1 MQRKLL
7 KTSLFGFS
15 KTEVCDYIARV
26 NDEFNGK
33 IDLLTAEHTKEKNEL
48 MAQITA
54 LNEELDKY
62 KQANA
67 DIAQALFDA
76 QQYAAELKAKADG
89 EYKEAQD
96 ELLAIK
102 ETETDKLNTYREKI
116 EKVRKDIVA
125 LLSDIDDKLTSQTAE
140 TEDLIA
146 EYNSEEGIAV

>member
-1 MQRKLL
+1 MQKKLL
-7 KTSLFGFS
+7 RTSLFGFS

-33 IDLLTAEHTKEKNEL
+33 IDLITAEHTKERNEL
-48 MAQITA
+48 TAQIAA
-54 LNEELDKY
+54 LNEEINKY

-76 QQYAAELKAKADG
+76 QQYATELKAKADG

-96 ELLAIK
+96 ELLALK
-102 ETETDKLNTYREKI
+102 EAETDKLNTYREKI
-116 EKVRKDIVA
+116 EKVRKEIVSV
-125 LLSDIDDKLTSQTAE
+125 LSDIDDKLTVETGK

>member
-1 MQRKLL
+1 MQKKLL
-7 KTSLFGFS
+7 RTSLFGFS

-33 IDLLTAEHTKEKNEL
+33 IDLITTEHTKERNEL
-48 MAQITA
+48 TAQIAA
-54 LNEELDKY
+54 LNEEINKY

-76 QQYAAELKAKADG
+76 QQYATELKAKADG

-96 ELLAIK
+96 ELLALK
-102 ETETDKLNTYREKI
+102 EAETDKLNTYREKI
-116 EKVRKDIVA
+116 ENVRKEIVSV
-125 LLSDIDDKLTSQTAE
+125 LSDIDDKLAAE
-140 TEDLIA
+140 TVKTEDLIA

>member
-1 MQRKLL
+1 MQKKLL
-7 KTSLFGFS
+7 RTSLFGFS

-26 NDEFNGK
+26 NDEFNSK
-33 IDLLTAEHTKEKNEL
+33 IDLITAEHTKERNEL
-48 MAQITA
+48 TAQIAA
-54 LNEELDKY
+54 LNEEINKY

-76 QQYAAELKAKADG
+76 QQYATELKAKADG

-96 ELLAIK
+96 ELLALK

-116 EKVRKDIVA
+116 ENVRKEIVSV
-125 LLSDIDDKLTSQTAE
+125 LSDIDDKLAAE
-140 TEDLIA
+140 TVKTEDLIA

>member
-1 MQRKLL
+1 MQKKLL
-7 KTSLFGFS
+7 RTSLFGFS

-33 IDLLTAEHTKEKNEL
+33 IDLLTAEHTKERNEL
-48 MAQITA
+48 TAQIAA
-54 LNEELDKY
+54 LNEEINKY

-76 QQYAAELKAKADG
+76 QQYATELKAKADG

-96 ELLAIK
+96 ELLALK

-116 EKVRKDIVA
+116 EKVRKEIVSV
-125 LLSDIDDKLTSQTAE
+125 LSDIDDKLAAE
-140 TEDLIA
+140 TVKTEDLIA

>member
-1 MQRKLL
+1 MQKKLL
-7 KTSLFGFS
+7 RTSLFGFS

-33 IDLLTAEHTKEKNEL
+33 IDLITAEHTKERNEL
-48 MAQITA
+48 TAQIAA
-54 LNEELDKY
+54 LNEEINKY

-76 QQYAAELKAKADG
+76 QQYATELKAKADG

-96 ELLAIK
+96 ELLALK
-102 ETETDKLNTYREKI
+102 ETETEKLNTYREKI
-116 EKVRKDIVA
+116 ENVRKEIVSV
-125 LLSDIDDKLTSQTAE
+125 LSDIDDKLAAQTGK

-146 EYNSEEGIAV
+146 DYNSEEGITV

>member
-1 MQRKLL
+1 MQKKLL
-7 KTSLFGFS
+7 RTSLFGFS

-33 IDLLTAEHTKEKNEL
+33 IDLITAEHTKERNEL
-48 MAQITA
+48 TAQIAA
-54 LNEELDKY
+54 LNEEINKY

-76 QQYAAELKAKADG
+76 QQYATELKAKADG

-96 ELLAIK
+96 ELLALK
-102 ETETDKLNTYREKI
+102 EAETEKLNTYREKI
-116 EKVRKDIVA
+116 ENVRKEIVSV
-125 LLSDIDDKLTSQTAE
+125 LSDIDDKLAAQTGK

-146 EYNSEEGIAV
+146 DYNSEEGITV

>member
-1 MQRKLL
+1 MKKKLL
-7 KTSLFGFS
+7 RTSLFGFS
-15 KTEVCDYIARV
+15 KTGVCDYIARV
-26 NDEFNGK
+26 NGEFNGK
-33 IDLLTAEHTKEKNEL
+33 IDMLNAEHTKERDEL
-48 MAQITA
+48 TAQIAA
-54 LNEELDKY
+54 LNEEINKY

-96 ELLAIK
+96 ELLALK

-116 EKVRKDIVA
+116 ESVRKEIVSVI
-125 LLSDIDDKLTSQTAE
+125 SDIDDQLTVE
-140 TEDLIA
+140 TGKAEDLIA

>member
-1 MQRKLL
+1 MQKKLL
-7 KTSLFGFS
+7 RTSLFGFS

-33 IDLLTAEHTKEKNEL
+33 IDLLTAEHTKERNEL
-48 MAQITA
+48 TAQIAA
-54 LNEELDKY
+54 LNEEINKY

-76 QQYAAELKAKADG
+76 QQYATELKAKADG

-96 ELLAIK
+96 ELLALK
-102 ETETDKLNTYREKI
+102 EAETDKLNTYREKI
-116 EKVRKDIVA
+116 ENIRKEIVSV
-125 LLSDIDDKLTSQTAE
+125 LSDIDDKLAAE
-140 TEDLIA
+140 TVKTEDLIA

>member
-1 MQRKLL
+1 MQKKLL
-7 KTSLFGFS
+7 RTSLFGFS

-33 IDLLTAEHTKEKNEL
+33 IDLLTAEHTKERNEL
-48 MAQITA
+48 TAQIAA
-54 LNEELDKY
+54 LNEEINKY

-76 QQYAAELKAKADG
+76 QQYATELKAKADG

-96 ELLAIK
+96 ELLALK
-102 ETETDKLNTYREKI
+102 EAETDKLNTYREKI
-116 EKVRKDIVA
+116 ENVRKEIVSI
-125 LLSDIDDKLTSQTAE
+125 LSDIDDKLAAE
-140 TEDLIA
+140 TVKTEDLIA

>member
-1 MQRKLL
+1 MQKKLL
-7 KTSLFGFS
+7 RTSLFGFS

-33 IDLLTAEHTKEKNEL
+33 IDLITAEHTKERNEL
-48 MAQITA
+48 TAQIAA
-54 LNEELDKY
+54 LNEEINKY

-76 QQYAAELKAKADG
+76 QQYATELKAKADG

-96 ELLAIK
+96 ELLALK
-102 ETETDKLNTYREKI
+102 EAETDKLNTYREKI
-116 EKVRKDIVA
+116 ENVRKEIVSV
-125 LLSDIDDKLTSQTAE
+125 LSDIDDKLTAQTGK
-140 TEDLIA
+140 TEDLIS

>member
-33 IDLLTAEHTKEKNEL
+33 IDQLTAEHTKERNEL
-48 MAQITA
+48 TAQIAA
-54 LNEELDKY
+54 LNEELNKY
-62 KQANA
+62 KKANA

-76 QQYAAELKAKADG
+76 QQYAAELKAKADD

-96 ELLAIK
+96 EILTLK
-102 ETETDKLNTYREKI
+102 ETETDKLNLYRERV
-116 EKVRKDIVA
+116 EKVRKDIVS
-125 LLSDIDDKLTSQTAE
+125 LLSDIDDTVTAQTGK

>member
-1 MQRKLL
+1 MQKKLL
-7 KTSLFGFS
+7 RTSLFGFS

-33 IDLLTAEHTKEKNEL
+33 IDLLTAEHTKERNEL
-48 MAQITA
+48 TAQIAA
-54 LNEELDKY
+54 LNEEINKY

-76 QQYAAELKAKADG
+76 QQYATELKAKADG

-96 ELLAIK
+96 ELLALK
-102 ETETDKLNTYREKI
+102 EAETDKLNTYREKI
-116 EKVRKDIVA
+116 ESVRKEIVSV
-125 LLSDIDDKLTSQTAE
+125 LSDIDDKLAAE
-140 TEDLIA
+140 TVKTEDLIS

>member
-1 MQRKLL
+1 MQKKLL
-7 KTSLFGFS
+7 RTSLFGFS

-26 NDEFNGK
+26 NDEFNSK
-33 IDLLTAEHTKEKNEL
+33 IDLITAEHTKERNEL
-48 MAQITA
+48 TAQIAA
-54 LNEELDKY
+54 LNEEINKY

-96 ELLAIK
+96 ELLALK
-102 ETETDKLNTYREKI
+102 EVETDKLNTYREKI
-116 EKVRKDIVA
+116 ENVRKEIVSV
-125 LLSDIDDKLTSQTAE
+125 LSDIDDKLAAQTGK
-140 TEDLIA
+140 TEDLIS

>member
-116 EKVRKDIVA
+116 EKVRKDIVT
-125 LLSDIDDKLTSQTAE
+125 LLSEIDDKLTCQTTE

>member
-1 MQRKLL
+1 MQKKLL
-7 KTSLFGFS
+7 RTSLFGFS

-33 IDLLTAEHTKEKNEL
+33 IDLLTAEHTKERNEL
-48 MAQITA
+48 TAQIAA
-54 LNEELDKY
+54 LNEEINKY

-76 QQYAAELKAKADG
+76 QQYATELKAKADG

-96 ELLAIK
+96 ELLALK
-102 ETETDKLNTYREKI
+102 EAETDKLNTYREKI
-116 EKVRKDIVA
+116 ESVRKEIVSV
-125 LLSDIDDKLTSQTAE
+125 LSDIDDKLAAE
-140 TEDLIA
+140 TVKTEDLIA

>member
-1 MQRKLL
+1 MQKKLL
-7 KTSLFGFS
+7 RTSLFGFS

-33 IDLLTAEHTKEKNEL
+33 IDLLTAEHAKERNEL
-48 MAQITA
+48 TAQIAA
-54 LNEELDKY
+54 LNEEINKY

-76 QQYAAELKAKADG
+76 QQYATQLKAKADG

-96 ELLAIK
+96 ELLALK

-116 EKVRKDIVA
+116 ENVRKEIVSV
-125 LLSDIDDKLTSQTAE
+125 LSDIDDKLAAE
-140 TEDLIA
+140 TVKTEDLIA

>member
-1 MQRKLL
+1 MQKKLL
-7 KTSLFGFS
+7 RTSLFGFS

-33 IDLLTAEHTKEKNEL
+33 IDLITAEHTKERNEL
-48 MAQITA
+48 TAQIAA
-54 LNEELDKY
+54 LNEEINKY

-76 QQYAAELKAKADG
+76 QQYATELKAKADG

-96 ELLAIK
+96 ELLAFK
-102 ETETDKLNTYREKI
+102 EAETDKLNTYREKI
-116 EKVRKDIVA
+116 ENVRKEIVSV
-125 LLSDIDDKLTSQTAE
+125 LSDIDDKLAAE
-140 TEDLIA
+140 TVKTEDLIA